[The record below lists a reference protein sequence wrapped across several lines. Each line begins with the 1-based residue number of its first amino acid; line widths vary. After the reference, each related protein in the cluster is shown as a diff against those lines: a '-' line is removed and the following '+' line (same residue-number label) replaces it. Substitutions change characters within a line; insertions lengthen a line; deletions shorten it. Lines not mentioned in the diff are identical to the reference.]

1 MSDQPGKHPPF
12 QCRRCS
18 DCCHGEGGIYLEA
31 QEVEPAAC
39 ILEMEPQAFIER
51 YLRREGERFAVRC
64 DEKGWCLLLGPQGCL
79 IHGAKPAICRRWP
92 FFPALLNDPGAFEE
106 AKLAC
111 PGIDPQASHQE
122 FVAYAHQISQKG
134 EAES

>member
-1 MSDQPGKHPPF
+1 MNDQPGKRPPF
-12 QCRRCS
+12 HCRRCS
-18 DCCHGEGGIYLEA
+18 DCCQGEGGIYLEA
-31 QEVEPAAC
+31 DEVEPAAR
-39 ILEMEPQAFIER
+39 ILGMTRRDFIAQ
-51 YLRREGERFAVRC
+51 YLRREGQRFAVRSDQRGYC
-64 DEKGWCLLLGPQGCL
+64 ILLGPEGCR

-92 FFPALLNDPGAFEE
+92 FFPVLLKDPGAFEE

-122 FVAYAHQISQKG
+122 FVAYAHKIREKG

>member
-1 MSDQPGKHPPF
+1 MSDQPGKQPPF
-12 QCRRCS
+12 RCRRCS
-18 DCCHGEGGIYLEA
+18 DCCHGEGGIYLDA
-31 QEVEPAAC
+31 REVEPAAR
-39 ILEMEPQAFIER
+39 ILGMEREPFIQR
-51 YLRREGERFAVRC
+51 YLRREGERFAVRSGP
-64 DEKGWCLLLGPQGCL
+64 DGHCLLLGPEGCL

-111 PGIDPQASHQE
+111 PGIDPQATHQE
-122 FVAYAHQISQKG
+122 FVAYARQMNQKG